1 MAKTGFGNWK
11 GPFKEAVKGED
22 YIDPCPSGTYLVR
35 GYKRPDGV
43 EVPAYCR
50 KENEKSGYSAEIRK
64 AKVIVI
70 PNTPNPKIRHEKGY
84 YVTGFNPDGISLSE
98 DYFSTKKEAEK
109 HKRMIEKGEYY

>member
-1 MAKTGFGNWK
+1 MVKTGFGNWK

-50 KENEKSGYSAEIRK
+50 KYGNTTEIPERYAYKSR
-64 AKVIVI
+64 
-70 PNTPNPKIRHEKGY
+70 
-84 YVTGFNPDGISLSE
+84 
-98 DYFSTKKEAEK
+98 
-109 HKRMIEKGEYY
+109 